1 MDKWEYALFKFISKM
16 KITSMWDFLP
26 TFLWLLKFM

>member
-1 MDKWEYALFKFISKM
+1 MDKWEYALFKFTGKM
-16 KITSMWDFLP
+16 EIMSMWDFLP